1 MKRRTGVFFILLFCL
16 LLAGCVIIMY
26 IDKSSRNTAPAGS
39 PEMGMSIEERVNRLL
54 AEMTLEEKIGQ
65 MTQADR
71 SRITPG
77 NVRDMKIGSV
87 LSGGGSVPVPNTPE
101 SWRRMYN
108 SYQAA
113 ALDTRLGI
121 PLIYGIDSVHGHN
134 NLNGATIFPHN
145 IGLGAARDL
154 ELVEK
159 VAEIT
164 ALETAATGLD
174 WSFSP
179 CVAVVRDIRWGRTYE
194 SFGEDPELQ
203 RLLTAAY
210 IRGMQGPHNEM
221 GGRYVVATAKHYV
234 GDGGTVWGSGA
245 SGFYLDQGMTL
256 ISEEELREI
265 HMPGYLEAKIGRA
278 HV

>member
-179 CVAVVRDIRWGRTYE
+179 V
-194 SFGEDPELQ
+194 
-203 RLLTAAY
+203 LL
-210 IRGMQGPHNEM
+210 
-221 GGRYVVATAKHYV
+221 
-234 GDGGTVWGSGA
+234 
-245 SGFYLDQGMTL
+245 
-256 ISEEELREI
+256 
-265 HMPGYLEAKIGRA
+265 
-278 HV
+278 